1 MLQRDSLGSSLWG
14 GHLRQEGAAVRR
26 QHTRSQI
33 SQCRIV
39 LTSPEEDDRDRHGLT
54 RTEASDMATLIG
66 DNTTLVAAVSRSTDK
81 LDIFTSDTLGRIW
94 TAAWRPG
101 FTQWVDRG

>member
-1 MLQRDSLGSSLWG
+1 
-14 GHLRQEGAAVRR
+14 
-26 QHTRSQI
+26 
-33 SQCRIV
+33 
-39 LTSPEEDDRDRHGLT
+39 
-54 RTEASDMATLIG
+54 MATLIG